1 MTEILADELG
11 KEGGPKGC
19 ASCGLSGPTH
29 AEEVAID
36 LPTTI
41 VSASKDREA
50 AAYVQEVFT
59 NNVMR
64 VYTNED
70 IKGVEL
76 SGAMKNV
83 IALGVHLHRPR
94 LRR

>member
-1 MTEILADELG
+1 MDVAKGIEPDTLYTMTEILADELG
-11 KEGGPKGC
+11 KEGGPKAC
-19 ASCGLSGPTH
+19 ALWPCPAPPH

-41 VSASKDREA
+41 VSASKDMEA

-70 IKGVEL
+70 IKV
-76 SGAMKNV
+76 
-83 IALGVHLHRPR
+83 
-94 LRR
+94 